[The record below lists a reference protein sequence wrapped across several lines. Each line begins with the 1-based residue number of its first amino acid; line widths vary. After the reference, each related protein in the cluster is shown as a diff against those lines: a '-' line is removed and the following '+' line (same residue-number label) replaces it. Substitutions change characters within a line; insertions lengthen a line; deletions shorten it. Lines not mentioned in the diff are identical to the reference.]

1 MTTISF
7 HLNNFSMCI
16 YFNIQQLFNFIHIF
30 FKKIASDEV
39 YFVLENEQAD
49 LDDTH
54 QKT

>member
-1 MTTISF
+1 
-7 HLNNFSMCI
+7 MCI
-16 YFNIQQLFNFIHIF
+16 YFNIQWLFNFIHIF

-39 YFVLENEQAD
+39 YFVLENEQAGSAD